1 MLFKNI
7 QFRLAFVCR
16 NPWSGNG
23 ETSGTAWVSQEKSY
37 IWAPKKCY
45 SSPLK
50 TTNHDRY
57 SAGKK
62 PFAEDNASRDT
73 GEPLE
78 SFRFRGF
85 WAEKWGAVREHIK
98 KCLAVMTRSFR
109 REEQSS
115 LLRESSFEPS
125 TVSLFARSDFSSYDE
140 PRSEGY
146 DEYFDPPLESK
157 YECPICLLGLR
168 EPVQTSCG
176 HRFCKGCILRSIR

>member
-1 MLFKNI
+1 
-7 QFRLAFVCR
+7 
-16 NPWSGNG
+16 
-23 ETSGTAWVSQEKSY
+23 
-37 IWAPKKCY
+37 
-45 SSPLK
+45 
-50 TTNHDRY
+50 
-57 SAGKK
+57 
-62 PFAEDNASRDT
+62 
-73 GEPLE
+73 
-78 SFRFRGF
+78 
-85 WAEKWGAVREHIK
+85 
-98 KCLAVMTRSFR
+98 MTRSFR

-125 TVSLFARSDFSSYDE
+125 TLSLFARSDFSSYDE